1 MSPDN
6 EIGVKYTETELYL
19 LAIVDLDTL
28 NELETGVLIKVA
40 NQLGG
45 IRMTQNKQTHPY
57 RQFKPGNSIKV
68 KISNGQEVKGI
79 YSHLP

>member
-28 NELETGVLIKVA
+28 NELETGVLIRVA
-40 NQLGG
+40 NQLG
-45 IRMTQNKQTHPY
+45 
-57 RQFKPGNSIKV
+57 
-68 KISNGQEVKGI
+68 
-79 YSHLP
+79 